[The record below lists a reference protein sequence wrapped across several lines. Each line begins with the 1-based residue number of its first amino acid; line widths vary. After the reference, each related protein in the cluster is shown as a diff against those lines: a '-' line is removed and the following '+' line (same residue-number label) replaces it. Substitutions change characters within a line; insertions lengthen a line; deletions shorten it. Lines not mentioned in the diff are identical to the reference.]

1 MFFLNRFRL
10 KDKVIVSV
18 NKMTEAETMN
28 VDTTTEPETTENTL
42 DTFFEKL
49 EELNTLTK
57 WFNRQGRAII
67 RKSTKSRRRNTNTNA
82 KSGFA
87 VPVKVASTLAEFLN
101 VDPNDHM
108 PRTEVTKRLTEYI
121 KSNSLQCEDNKKLFV
136 CDEKL
141 AKVFSIDT
149 GTQTNWFEMQKFL
162 AKLLTSVKKD
172 EATGGNKDAAPTPAP
187 SPTPAPT
194 PEPVPGAPKKKL
206 KKSA

>member
-1 MFFLNRFRL
+1 
-10 KDKVIVSV
+10 
-18 NKMTEAETMN
+18 MN
-28 VDTTTEPETTENTL
+28 VDATTTETETPENTL
-42 DTFFEKL
+42 DTLFEKL

-87 VPVKVASTLAEFLN
+87 VPVKVAATLAEFLN
-101 VDPNDHM
+101 MDPSEHM

-121 KSNSLQCEDNKKLFV
+121 KTNSLQCEDNKKLFV

-141 AKVFSIDT
+141 AKVFSIAV

-172 EATGGNKDAAPTPAP
+172 EAAKKDEATKEAGNAPVPAPAPASAPAAPVET
-187 SPTPAPT
+187 
-194 PEPVPGAPKKKL
+194 PKKKL
-206 KKSA
+206 KKAA

>member
-1 MFFLNRFRL
+1 
-10 KDKVIVSV
+10 
-18 NKMTEAETMN
+18 MTELETIN
-28 VDTTTEPETTENTL
+28 VDATTTETETPENTI

-49 EELNTLTK
+49 DELNTLTK

-67 RKSTKSRRRNTNTNA
+67 RKSTKSRRRNKNTNA

-87 VPVKVASTLAEFLN
+87 VPVKVATTLAEFLN
-101 VDPNDHM
+101 IDPSEHM

-121 KSNSLQCEDNKKLFV
+121 KTNSLQCEDNKKLFV

-141 AKVFSIDT
+141 AKVFSIAV

-172 EATGGNKDAAPTPAP
+172 EAAKETGNAPAPAPAPASASAAPVEAH
-187 SPTPAPT
+187 
-194 PEPVPGAPKKKL
+194 KKKL
-206 KKSA
+206 KKAA

>member
-1 MFFLNRFRL
+1 
-10 KDKVIVSV
+10 
-18 NKMTEAETMN
+18 MTEVEVHTTTTTTTTTAET
-28 VDTTTEPETTENTL
+28 ETPENTIETL
-42 DTFFEKL
+42 FEKL

-67 RKSTKSRRRNTNTNA
+67 RKSTKTRRRTSPNA

-87 VPVKVASTLAEFLN
+87 VPVKVAATLADFLE
-101 VDPNDHM
+101 VDPSEHM

-141 AKVFSIDT
+141 AKVFSIDV

-172 EATGGNKDAAPTPAP
+172 EAKDMGNADVPAP
-187 SPTPAPT
+187 AAAQAPVSLVG
-194 PEPVPGAPKKKL
+194 EAPVAEAPKKKL
-206 KKSA
+206 KKAAA

>member
-1 MFFLNRFRL
+1 
-10 KDKVIVSV
+10 
-18 NKMTEAETMN
+18 MTEVTMN
-28 VDTTTEPETTENTL
+28 VDATATATTTETETVPENTI
-42 DTFFEKL
+42 DTLFEKL

-67 RKSTKSRRRNTNTNA
+67 RKNTKTRRRNTNPNA

-87 VPVKVASTLAEFLN
+87 VPVKVATTLAEFLQ
-101 VDPNDHM
+101 VDPSEHM

-141 AKVFSIDT
+141 AKVFSIDV

-172 EATGGNKDAAPTPAP
+172 ETKGMETAAAPTPAP
-187 SPTPAPT
+187 
-194 PEPVPGAPKKKL
+194 PVPAAVAEVPKKKL
-206 KKSA
+206 KKAA

>member
-1 MFFLNRFRL
+1 
-10 KDKVIVSV
+10 
-18 NKMTEAETMN
+18 MTEVETMN
-28 VDTTTEPETTENTL
+28 VDATTTETETPENTIE
-42 DTFFEKL
+42 TFFDKL

-67 RKSTKSRRRNTNTNA
+67 RKSTKSRRRNTSTNA
-82 KSGFA
+82 RSGFA

-101 VDPNDHM
+101 VNPNEHM

-121 KSNSLQCEDNKKLFV
+121 KTNSLQCEDNKKLFI

-141 AKVFSIDT
+141 AKVFSIDV

-172 EATGGNKDAAPTPAP
+172 EATKGTGDAPEPAP
-187 SPTPAPT
+187 APAPA
-194 PEPVPGAPKKKL
+194 PADAPVPASAAVEVPKKKL
-206 KKSA
+206 KKSV

>member
-1 MFFLNRFRL
+1 
-10 KDKVIVSV
+10 
-18 NKMTEAETMN
+18 MTEVETMN
-28 VDTTTEPETTENTL
+28 VDATNETETPENSI

-49 EELNTLTK
+49 EELNALTK

-67 RKSTKSRRRNTNTNA
+67 RKNTKSRRRNTPSNA

-101 VDPNDHM
+101 VNPNDHM

-141 AKVFSIDT
+141 AKVFSIDV

-162 AKLLTSVKKD
+162 AKLLTSVKKVTKD
-172 EATGGNKDAAPTPAP
+172 EETKAAGNEPAP
-187 SPTPAPT
+187 EPAPA
-194 PEPVPGAPKKKL
+194 PVAPPVAEAPKKKL
-206 KKSA
+206 KKSAA

>member
-1 MFFLNRFRL
+1 
-10 KDKVIVSV
+10 
-18 NKMTEAETMN
+18 MTTVETMN
-28 VDTTTEPETTENTL
+28 VDAATTAVETETPENTIE
-42 DTFFEKL
+42 TFFEKL
-49 EELNTLTK
+49 EELNSLTK

-67 RKSTKSRRRNTNTNA
+67 RKSTKSRRRNTSTNA

-87 VPVKVASTLAEFLN
+87 VPVKVASTLANFLN
-101 VDPNDHM
+101 VDPNEHM

-141 AKVFSIDT
+141 AKVFSIDV

-172 EATGGNKDAAPTPAP
+172 ETTKDVANTSPPTAAPATASAPSPAP
-187 SPTPAPT
+187 SPAPAA
-194 PEPVPGAPKKKL
+194 EAPKKKL

>member
-1 MFFLNRFRL
+1 
-10 KDKVIVSV
+10 
-18 NKMTEAETMN
+18 MTETATMN
-28 VDTTTEPETTENTL
+28 VDATTTETETTENTI

-49 EELNTLTK
+49 EELNALTK

-67 RKSTKSRRRNTNTNA
+67 RKSTKTRRRNANTNA

-87 VPVKVASTLAEFLN
+87 VPVRVASTLAEFLN

-141 AKVFSIDT
+141 AKVFSIDA

-172 EATGGNKDAAPTPAP
+172 EAKDGDKDVAPPAP
-187 SPTPAPT
+187 AVTKQPAAEAPAPT
-194 PEPVPGAPKKKL
+194 EAPKKKL